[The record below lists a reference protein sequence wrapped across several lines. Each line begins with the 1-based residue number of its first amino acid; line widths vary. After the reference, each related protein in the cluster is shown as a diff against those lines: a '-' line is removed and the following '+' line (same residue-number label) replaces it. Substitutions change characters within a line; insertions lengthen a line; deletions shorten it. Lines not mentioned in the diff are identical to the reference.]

1 MMFLMT
7 LTVKIEKSRNKN
19 EVMSSEIEVML
30 NKIGVM
36 WCYCV
41 RDRRHKRGDT

>member
-1 MMFLMT
+1 MVSFVMLMMFLMI
-7 LTVKIEKSRNKN
+7 LIVKIEKSWNKN
-19 EVMSSEIEVML
+19 EVMLSEIEVML

-41 RDRRHKRGDT
+41 RD